1 RSHPLEIAE
10 QSRKPALI
18 PDVTNVRDVIHRG
31 EQSGQW
37 GSRKTLCD
45 VHSIVSVSKTCSRY
59 TPTDGSDCAEDSIFQ
74 RASAARRS
82 RAGAGKGTGGI
93 SPSAQECSIRCS

>member
-1 RSHPLEIAE
+1 MRAHRHPFEITKEA
-10 QSRKPALI
+10 RKPAFI
-18 PDVTNVRDVIHRG
+18 PGVHRS

-37 GSRKTLCD
+37 GSRKTLCV
-45 VHSIVSVSKTCSRY
+45 VHSIVLVSKTCSRY
-59 TPTDGSDCAEDSIFQ
+59 TPTDGSNCAEDSIFQ

-93 SPSAQECSIRCS
+93 SPPAQECSMRCS

>member
-1 RSHPLEIAE
+1 VPDAALLRMQARHDPCTNGNFRVIRSRRHPLEIAE

-74 RASAARRS
+74 R
-82 RAGAGKGTGGI
+82 
-93 SPSAQECSIRCS
+93 